1 MRKPVTAWLAMSSLL
16 LLHDFPIIGLLCGL
30 THSFWPVL
38 INPAIALGVV
48 IYEHHQQQQAEPSTP
63 SAWAPPAVWDD
74 GSHWAKSQTSTGS
87 IVYENTGGEVSMPTA
102 SGATN
107 PELEFLRL
115 RLEEEIKAKWEL
127 QRRVRDGAATARI
140 TGRVVRIDAKSEEAK
155 TRTVWLAVE
164 DEDGYQAIRLTA
176 EAADLTYIS
185 GGERVTIACRWR
197 RGHLVFWEIESC
209 EDVDAPLPEVKLPEP
224 KAKADNEGKDG
235 KLPTMDELDAEA
247 RKGGWGALHHSVYR
261 CPIAWHL
268 TTSPKGRAKVFEGR
282 AVEVQA
288 ILREVAE
295 AEGLTV
301 IACAAEGDHIHLLG
315 LPSGKG
321 GMPPTWTWS
330 RWIGRWKALT
340 SRRLKSI
347 PGLEAFDWQT
357 GYALTAVSGGKQG
370 AADALEIVKRYV
382 EAQGDQG
389 DDNYQKGSEP
399 NGEQ

>member
-1 MRKPVTAWLAMSSLL
+1 MAYERHYQRRGKPNEFLPGIPP
-16 LLHDFPIIGLLCGL
+16 PI
-30 THSFWPVL
+30 
-38 INPAIALGVV
+38 
-48 IYEHHQQQQAEPSTP
+48 
-63 SAWAPPAVWDD
+63 WDD
-74 GSHWAKSQTSTGS
+74 GSLWTRTQTSTGS
-87 IVYENTGGEVSMPTA
+87 IVFENTGEEVPTPKA
-102 SGATN
+102 SASEVD
-107 PELEFLRL
+107 ELEFLRH

-127 QRRVRDGAATARI
+127 QRRVLDGAATARF
-140 TGRVVRIDAKSEEAK
+140 TGRVARIDAKSEEAK

-176 EAADLTYIS
+176 EAADLSYIS

-197 RGHLVFWEIESC
+197 RGHLVLWEIESC
-209 EDVDAPLPEVKLPEP
+209 EDVEEPLPEVKLPEP
-224 KAKADNEGKDG
+224 KGKADDVGKDG

-247 RKGGWGALHHSVYR
+247 RKGGWGALNHSVYR

-268 TTSPKGRAKVFEGR
+268 TTSPKGRAKAFDGR

-321 GMPPTWTWS
+321 GMPPTWVWS
-330 RWIGRWKALT
+330 RWIGRWKSLT
-340 SRRLKSI
+340 SRRLKSL
-347 PGLEAFDWQT
+347 PGLEAFEWQT
-357 GYALTAVSGGKQG
+357 GYALTSVAGGKQG
-370 AADALEIVKRYV
+370 AEEALEIVKRYV
-382 EAQGDQG
+382 DAQGDQG
-389 DDNYQKGSEP
+389 YDIYQKGGES